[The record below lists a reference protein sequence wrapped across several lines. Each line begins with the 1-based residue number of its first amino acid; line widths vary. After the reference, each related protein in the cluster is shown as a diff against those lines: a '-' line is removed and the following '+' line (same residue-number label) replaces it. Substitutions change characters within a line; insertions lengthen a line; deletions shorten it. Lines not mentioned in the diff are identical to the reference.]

1 MTNMIMGTLLAV
13 GYLVMFWLFG
23 ALVPEKFQ
31 SGKFPVMCI
40 NGFLLYYTLFLS
52 FSKFPSLFFQV

>member
-31 SGKFPVMCI
+31 SGKFP
-40 NGFLLYYTLFLS
+40 
-52 FSKFPSLFFQV
+52 